1 LREHRARV
9 RQVRITVIG
18 LGAVGRWLLKALQAD
33 HGILARRYGFRAA
46 VVAAANARD
55 GFIHAAEGLDLTT
68 LLRLLDGGRPISEHP
83 GAEHWPTA
91 LDGLRATEA
100 DLLVEVSSS
109 PSDGEPGTAHMR
121 EALGRG
127 IPVATSNKWPVALHG
142 AELAVLARD
151 HGARLRAES
160 TVMSGTPVLST
171 LTEGLAGARPIALR
185 GILNATVNFTL
196 TRMVAGVSYEAA
208 LAEAQEAGLAE
219 RDPSADTEGEDER
232 AKLMILAGLVF
243 GVQLAPER
251 VATQGIASLTA
262 DEVDR
267 AMSAGSPIRSV
278 ATLERTGTDHSDR
291 LEAAVAPVALGRED
305 PLAGVDGTLNA
316 LICRA
321 DPVGA
326 VTVVGPGAGPELAGQ
341 GVLSDLIALMRGRPE
356 EEAEGR
362 PV

>member
-1 LREHRARV
+1 MAKPPGV
-9 RQVRITVIG
+9 RQLRIWVIG
-18 LGAVGRWLLKALQAD
+18 LGMVGRWLLEALRAD
-33 HGILARRYGFRAA
+33 QEALARRYGFSVT

-55 GFIHAAEGLDLTT
+55 GFIHAADGLDLRT
-68 LLRLLDGGRPISEHP
+68 LQRLLAEGHPIAEHP
-83 GAEHWPTA
+83 GADQWPTA

-109 PSDGEPGTAHMR
+109 ASDGEPGTAHMR
-121 EALGRG
+121 EALRRG

-142 AELAVLARD
+142 VEMAALARD
-151 HGARLRAES
+151 HGASLRAES

-196 TRMVAGVSYEAA
+196 TRMAAGLSYEAA

-219 RDPSADTEGEDER
+219 RDPSADTDGEDER

-243 GVQLAPER
+243 GVQLGREQVVTR
-251 VATQGIASLTA
+251 GISSLTA
-262 DEVDR
+262 NQVDR
-267 AMSAGSPIRSV
+267 ARSGESPIRSV
-278 ATLERTGTDHSDR
+278 ATLERTGTDDSAG
-291 LEAAVAPVALGRED
+291 LEALVAPVALGRED
-305 PLAGVDGTLNA
+305 PLAGIDGTLNA

-321 DPVGA
+321 DPVGE

-341 GVLSDLIALMRGRPE
+341 GVLSDLIALMRGC
-356 EEAEGR
+356 
-362 PV
+362 